1 MKKLLSL
8 LSVLTISG
16 TAMPNVIAVSCY
28 KKYNVRVKRQKP
40 KKYKSIYELIK
51 NKDLGELK
59 DNYEDTILHAIV
71 RLNPNISVNDI
82 RIVRIPNNN
91 MALIAHSYST
101 NTVDIGD
108 DVDWVYFSIS
118 PQGMIGNSMFYN
130 VLTNDVNLQPNKNK
144 IQRPKEAPPTPPT
157 TKIEEPIYA
166 TVLPKSQ
173 RNIQSNVVVPP
184 KPARNLNNLLLNTN
198 LGELPDNLPETIL
211 QALVFNNPNIN
222 LDEINLSEIT
232 TNSARINAIEN
243 STRYLGGVIVQF
255 TLNNTKNKISKEEKK
270 PEPSPDSDNNIINKM
285 IIKFNNLNSNN
296 HSINL
301 NRIKILDKNTKG
313 GNLKEGDTY
322 IATNNGVYLRFN
334 NCGKIYKFNGLNFPI
349 IDIELDGKG
358 SAYVLNNTGEIYHL
372 DLYGWGH
379 QLITN
384 SKIYKVIRQYNDLSK
399 EQKQQKLN
407 EINQHFQTLSENDKK
422 DFIDKLKAIGTFAI
436 GAGISGVGTKI
447 TVGGSAST
455 TIGAEA
461 TGEAIEMTP
470 LLSEGGLTAAETL
483 SVAEGTAV
491 VTTEGAVIG
500 AEAGTAAALAPET
513 LGLSLVIGGL
523 VIAGTAIIWWLSGHD
538 SNSQAVKHE
547 SHNQYN
553 EIEKYYKFL
562 AHDQLKLDIN
572 INKWNK
578 IKQIYQ
584 ENANN
589 YQEFKNQIKSEITN
603 FHKEDHSGWSGSIT
617 DNDIN
622 TLINIIYNHFQEI
635 NNHFLSN
642 PNHGWKIVTNTIGNY
657 FIWGRIKK
665 WKKY

>member
-243 STRYLGGVIVQF
+243 STRYLGSVIVQF

-372 DLYGWGH
+372 DLYG
-379 QLITN
+379 
-384 SKIYKVIRQYNDLSK
+384 
-399 EQKQQKLN
+399 
-407 EINQHFQTLSENDKK
+407 
-422 DFIDKLKAIGTFAI
+422 
-436 GAGISGVGTKI
+436 
-447 TVGGSAST
+447 
-455 TIGAEA
+455 
-461 TGEAIEMTP
+461 
-470 LLSEGGLTAAETL
+470 
-483 SVAEGTAV
+483 
-491 VTTEGAVIG
+491 
-500 AEAGTAAALAPET
+500 
-513 LGLSLVIGGL
+513 
-523 VIAGTAIIWWLSGHD
+523 
-538 SNSQAVKHE
+538 
-547 SHNQYN
+547 
-553 EIEKYYKFL
+553 
-562 AHDQLKLDIN
+562 
-572 INKWNK
+572 
-578 IKQIYQ
+578 
-584 ENANN
+584 
-589 YQEFKNQIKSEITN
+589 
-603 FHKEDHSGWSGSIT
+603 
-617 DNDIN
+617 
-622 TLINIIYNHFQEI
+622 
-635 NNHFLSN
+635 
-642 PNHGWKIVTNTIGNY
+642 
-657 FIWGRIKK
+657 
-665 WKKY
+665 